1 MVGEVI
7 HMNVPNEYDT
17 AMKELCAKALSDCIM
32 NYMKPVT
39 SEDLLRCIQSNAVT
53 ALAQIKTILDDESL
67 DDPACFRRIDAIVD
81 AFHKSGISTIRHD
94 F

>member
-1 MVGEVI
+1 MDPSIFEGLYAQAIGRE
-7 HMNVPNEYDT
+7 
-17 AMKELCAKALSDCIM
+17 ALKYLSRAD
-32 NYMKPVT
+32 VR
-39 SEDLLRCIQSNAVT
+39 EAAVQEARSA
-53 ALAQIKTILDDESL
+53 ALQVLTEIKTILDDDAL

>member
-1 MVGEVI
+1 MREAVAQEAGS
-7 HMNVPNEYDT
+7 
-17 AMKELCAKALSDCIM
+17 AALQ
-32 NYMKPVT
+32 VLT
-39 SEDLLRCIQSNAVT
+39 E
-53 ALAQIKTILDDESL
+53 IKTILDDDAL

>member
-1 MVGEVI
+1 MDLSIFE
-7 HMNVPNEYDT
+7 
-17 AMKELCAKALSDCIM
+17 ELYAQAIGREALKYLSGAD
-32 NYMKPVT
+32 VREAAAQEAR
-39 SEDLLRCIQSNAVT
+39 SA
-53 ALAQIKTILDDESL
+53 ALQVLTEIKTILDDDTL